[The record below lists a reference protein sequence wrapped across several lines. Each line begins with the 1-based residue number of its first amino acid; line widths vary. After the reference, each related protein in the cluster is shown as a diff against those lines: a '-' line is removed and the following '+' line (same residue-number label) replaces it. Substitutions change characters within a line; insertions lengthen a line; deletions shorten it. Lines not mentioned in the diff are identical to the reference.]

1 MSDAILRAAY
11 DYVATRDDHQ
21 ARGPRLSD
29 LRAAH
34 QRLIDAVHAAGP
46 LVDLPDQTCSACGL
60 EHPGAD
66 CQQPDLFE
74 VSDA

>member
-11 DYVATRDDHQ
+11 DYVATRDAHQ
-21 ARGPRLSD
+21 AHGPRLSD

-66 CQQPDLFE
+66 CPQPDLFGG
-74 VSDA
+74 SDA

>member
-1 MSDAILRAAY
+1 MTDAILRAAY

-46 LVDLPDQTCSACGL
+46 LADLPDQTCAACGL
-60 EHPGAD
+60 GHPGALCD
-66 CQQPDLFE
+66 VPSLLDGGE
-74 VSDA
+74 S